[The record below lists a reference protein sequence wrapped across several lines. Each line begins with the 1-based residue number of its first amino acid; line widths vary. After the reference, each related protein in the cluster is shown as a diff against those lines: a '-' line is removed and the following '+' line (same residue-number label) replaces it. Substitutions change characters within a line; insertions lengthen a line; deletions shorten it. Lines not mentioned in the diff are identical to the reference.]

1 MRKKKSQKP
10 KKSSSIKRLLIANA
24 IATVLLIAVSIAVL
38 WGLGLLGSI
47 FAFLFCRLERN
58 AYAISRN
65 GKGHPRRGR
74 TFRNS
79 IR

>member
-47 FAFLFCRLERN
+47 FAFF
-58 AYAISRN
+58 
-65 GKGHPRRGR
+65 
-74 TFRNS
+74 F
-79 IR
+79 